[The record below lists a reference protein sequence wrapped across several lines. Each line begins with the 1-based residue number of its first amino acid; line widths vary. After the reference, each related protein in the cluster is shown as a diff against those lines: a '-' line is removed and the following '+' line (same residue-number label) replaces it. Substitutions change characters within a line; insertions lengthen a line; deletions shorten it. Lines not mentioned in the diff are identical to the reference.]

1 MGFSTSLM
9 DEICTG
15 PEWTRFFAS
24 SNSPD
29 CPDDQST
36 SSAAAEQGESM
47 ASQNAIG
54 LPESMQENDATEAK
68 VSGIDEITPSDDQS
82 VVMESSENSVTQLA
96 SDQVSHNQQAMV
108 EVISD
113 QGCTEL
119 NHNESQ
125 ITTNSL
131 GPSNMDTVSDDQSE
145 AESMSGTDDIKD
157 EQTYMT
163 EPDLSQTSG
172 VYMNPHQAE
181 ITSPDLDEAT
191 AGDIHPHQI
200 QMISPALTET
210 NTIDMSPQLP
220 PPTHTG
226 DQSVYVTE
234 ESQITDPTLTQP
246 DTSEMMNPY
255 LTETTQ
261 TEDQSETEDITPDQS
276 SQTTEPTINSS
287 LGEGD
292 VKVPQFLPLLD
303 FSYLKVSIKT
313 ISTIHHHYVADKCF

>member
-1 MGFSTSLM
+1 M